1 MKKRLLCLFICLY
14 GAAVVTGLF
23 ASALGI
29 LFCIPY
35 YIVKQ
40 NKWLGAVGLFLFF
53 HCCFAVD
60 VHAVFTADRFLA
72 SILKKIE
79 EEHTT

>member
-29 LFCIPY
+29 LLCIPY

-40 NKWLGAVGLFLFF
+40 NNWLGTVGLFLWFL
-53 HCCFAVD
+53 CCFAVD
-60 VHAVFTADRFLA
+60 VYAVFTADRFLA
-72 SILKKIE
+72 AILKKIE